1 MTFDAVRDINR
12 RFALLFF
19 NKYKTIVEYARRDIN
34 KPIGIS
40 TYQLQAV
47 LPEQLQGSLPTI
59 EELELELNTAAWE
72 IEVETDD

>member
-1 MTFDAVRDINR
+1 MLDKFPGSIIVQY
-12 RFALLFF
+12 AL
-19 NKYKTIVEYARRDIN
+19 RDIN

-40 TYQLQAV
+40 TYQVQAA

-59 EELELELNTAAWE
+59 EQLEMELNTAALE